1 MGNFVQELKST
12 FAEHDDFFIH
22 EEQFDQT
29 VLFLIGYHSL
39 INFSKSNLYFHQMAE
54 LSASVDELFTNL
66 SDQLNVDI
74 KQIIKAV
81 LEGKLVILTGDDQ
94 RNAVVE
100 PVPQNLRRSI
110 EEPKNESPIQGPLD
124 AFGEDVDINI
134 GLIRKRLGTERL
146 CHSSYEIGELAMRR
160 ISMLYIKGKAP
171 NDLIEKI
178 DKKLKQAQSD
188 IEMIHDLNNLF
199 GARKFPP
206 VNHFSVTE
214 LPLQA
219 VYSLKRN
226 RVVLF
231 LDNTPYA
238 FVLPHLFWDMLSTAN
253 DRDFHVSFTY
263 FIRILRG
270 LGILA
275 NLILPALYIAI
286 TSVNPE
292 VLKIDLALFVAESR
306 EGIPLAPLFETLAMV
321 VLVDLVIEAINRLP
335 KTVGPTVTM
344 VGGVI
349 LGQGVVEA
357 KLVSNLLVIV
367 ITAMLISGSTIVGMQ
382 NSVYIR
388 ALKYFILIAASV
400 FGILG
405 ICTGLIFIC
414 IILSSLKTCDIPYM
428 SFRITEKEDLSE
440 P

>member
-1 MGNFVQELKST
+1 MSNLVKEIKST

-22 EEQFDQT
+22 EEQFNHT
-29 VLFLIGYHSL
+29 VLFLMGFHSL
-39 INFSKSNLYFHQMAE
+39 INFSKSNLYFRQMAE
-54 LSASVDELFTNL
+54 LSASVNELFTNL
-66 SDQLNVDI
+66 SDQLDVDV

-81 LEGKLVILTGDDQ
+81 LDGKLVILTGDDQ

-110 EEPKNESPIQGPLD
+110 EEPKNESPVQGPLD

-146 CHSSYEIGELAMRR
+146 CHSSYEVGELAKRR

-178 DKKLKQAQSD
+178 DQKLKQARSD
-188 IEMIHDLNNLF
+188 IETINELNTLF
-199 GARKFPP
+199 GARKFVP
-206 VNHFSVTE
+206 VSHLSVTE
-214 LPLQA
+214 LPQQA

-226 RVVLF
+226 RVILF

-253 DRDFHVSFTY
+253 DRNFHISFTY
-263 FIRILRG
+263 LIRTLRG

-275 NLILPALYIAI
+275 NLILPAAYIAI

-292 VLKIDLALFVAESR
+292 ILKIDLALFVAESR
-306 EGIPLAPLFETLAMV
+306 EGIPLTPLFETLAMV
-321 VLVDLVIEAINRLP
+321 VLVDLVTEAITRLP
-335 KTVGPTVTM
+335 KTIGPTVTM

-367 ITAMLISGSTIVGMQ
+367 ITAMLISGSAIVGAQ
-382 NSVYIR
+382 NAVYIR
-388 ALKYFILIAASV
+388 LLKYFILFAASV

-405 ICTGLIFIC
+405 ICTGLIFVC

-428 SFRITEKEDLSE
+428 AFQITEKGDAK
-440 P
+440 

>member
-1 MGNFVQELKST
+1 MGNFVQEMKST

-22 EEQFDQT
+22 EEQFDHT
-29 VLFLIGYHSL
+29 ALFLIGFNSL
-39 INFSKSNLYFHQMAE
+39 INFSKSNLYVRQMAE
-54 LSASVDELFTNL
+54 LSNSVDELFTNL
-66 SDQLNVDI
+66 SDQLNVDA

-94 RNAVVE
+94 RNAIVE

-124 AFGEDVDINI
+124 AFGEDIDINI
-134 GLIRKRLGTERL
+134 GLIRMRLGTERL
-146 CHSSYEIGELAMRR
+146 IHSSYQFGELAKRR
-160 ISMLYIKGKAP
+160 ISMLYLKGKAP
-171 NDLIEKI
+171 DDLIEKI
-178 DKKLKQAQSD
+178 DQKLKQAHSD
-188 IEMIHDLNNLF
+188 IETINDLNNLF
-199 GARKFPP
+199 GAHKFVP
-206 VNHFSVTE
+206 VSHFSITE
-214 LPLQA
+214 LPVQA

-238 FVLPHLFWDMLSTAN
+238 LVLPHLFWDMLSTAN
-253 DRDFHVSFTY
+253 DRNFHVSFTY
-263 FIRILRG
+263 LIRTLRG
-270 LGILA
+270 LGILC

-292 VLKIDLALFVAESR
+292 ILKIDLALFVAESR
-306 EGIPLAPLFETLAMV
+306 EGIPLTPLFETLAMV
-321 VLVDLVIEAINRLP
+321 VLVDLVTEAIIRLP

-357 KLVSNLLVIV
+357 KLVSSLLVIV
-367 ITAMLISGSTIVGMQ
+367 ITAMLISGSAIVGVQ
-382 NSVYIR
+382 NSLYIR
-388 ALKYFILIAASV
+388 TLKYFILIAASV

-405 ICTGLIFIC
+405 ICTGLLFVC
-414 IILSSLKTCDIPYM
+414 IILASFKTCDIPYM
-428 SFRITEKEDLSE
+428 AFRITEKGDAK
-440 P
+440 